1 MNTINL
7 MYHDSYLQNKKES
20 GFQEASA
27 NTYKIK
33 RTAFLHQIQLI
44 DNYIKEKKLSKDAV
58 RFTFDDGGS
67 SFYTIF
73 APILEEYGYKG
84 YFFITTKYIGSQG
97 FMTEDQ
103 IRELDK
109 KGHIIG
115 GHSDTHRQR
124 MNTLSYE
131 DLLKDWGRCT
141 EELKRITGHDVTCCS
156 LPCGYMS
163 NAMMKAI
170 KQLNFTDV
178 YTSEPKERVEYRQGL
193 NVYGRYGIKDT
204 MGDEYVLSIVSSPF
218 VRLKIKIYKG
228 VLNLAKKILG
238 GIYINIR
245 EKLLK
250 RESLVG

>member
-1 MNTINL
+1 MDTINL

-33 RTAFLHQIQLI
+33 RTAFLRQIQLI

-67 SFYTIF
+67 SFYTLF

-84 YFFITTKYIGSQG
+84 YFFIATKYIGSQG

-103 IRELDK
+103 IRELDRR
-109 KGHIIG
+109 GHIIG

-124 MNTLSYE
+124 MNTLSYNELLE
-131 DLLKDWGRCT
+131 DWARCSVK
-141 EELKRITGHDVTCCS
+141 LQSILGYKVLSCS

-163 NAMMKAI
+163 KNMMRVLKD
-170 KQLNFTDV
+170 LGYNNV
-178 YTSEPKERVEYRQGL
+178 YTSEPIEKPKVKNGL
-193 NVYGRYGIKDT
+193 NLYGRYGIRESMSD
-204 MGDEYVLSIVSSPF
+204 DYVLSIISSPY
-218 VRLKIKIYKG
+218 VRMKIKVRKT
-228 VLNLAKKILG
+228 VLNLAKIILG
-238 GIYINIR
+238 NSYITIR
-245 EKLLK
+245 ELLFNKK
-250 RESLVG
+250 RI